1 MFDAVV
7 VDVRVAFF
15 DFQKGR
21 AASCYGFERLVG
33 IRTN

>member
-7 VDVRVAFF
+7 VDDRVAFF
-15 DFQKGR
+15 DFQNGR